1 MYRNHD
7 WNDDYSYNSYSYS
20 TGRNKLSDNKNVNVS
35 QYCNNCGKF
44 GHLFSNCIVPITSL
58 GIIAFRK
65 KIINGK
71 EFNDTNIIDSNI
83 IDSNIIDSNIIDSA
97 ATDSKNKFEYLMI
110 QRVDSFGYVEF
121 MRGKY
126 SMHNYQYLKN
136 IIDEMTIHEKQNILT
151 KSFDELWSS
160 LWGEYSGIQYRGE
173 EQISK
178 NKYLQLKTGIEWG
191 GMKYSLETL
200 IQSSTT
206 RWEVAEWGFPKG
218 RRNHQEKD
226 LECALREFSEETGY
240 DKQCLKLILNA
251 IPYEEIFIGSNVKSY
266 KNKYYLSYMDNNAT
280 QINNY
285 QKSEV
290 KNMKWLSYDECMNT
304 IRSYNIEKKNIIT
317 SVNNTLHKFFI
328 CNI

>member
-1 MYRNHD
+1 MHISYD
-7 WNDDYSYNSYSYS
+7 WNNDYNYGHS
-20 TGRNKLSDNKNVNVS
+20 GRNNKMSDNKTGGKSANINH
-35 QYCNNCGKF
+35 YCNNCGKS

-65 KIINGK
+65 IITNNK
-71 EFNDTNIIDSNI
+71 EDEFSSVIDS
-83 IDSNIIDSNIIDSA
+83 SV
-97 ATDSKNKFEYLMI
+97 TDNKNKFEYLMI

-136 IIDEMTIHEKQNILT
+136 IIDEMTIYEKQNILT
-151 KSFDELWSS
+151 KSFDELWLS

-178 NKYLQLKTGIEWG
+178 NKYLQLKAGIEWG
-191 GMKYSLETL
+191 GIKYSLETL
-200 IQSSTT
+200 IQSSAT

-226 LECALREFSEETGY
+226 LDCAFREFSEETGY
-240 DKQCLKLILNA
+240 DKQCLKQILNV
-251 IPYEEIFIGSNVKSY
+251 IPYEEIFIGSNIKSY

-304 IRSYNIEKKNIIT
+304 IRPYNIEKKNIIT
-317 SVNNTLHKFFI
+317 SIDNTLHKFFI